1 MTKILLFRQK
11 NSFHNFVTSL
21 LVIKKAVTQTSW
33 KRFKKLKQKRYKMN
47 IRDNKFSVLIM
58 TLRRIKY

>member
-47 IRDNKFSVLIM
+47 IRDNKFSVLLM